1 MKVEKIVILHREFKG
16 INLDD
21 ANRLSSLLG
30 DIPGEL
36 SKCIID
42 NIIKL
47 DTTQERTALLIVY
60 IDKIK
65 NLRKKVDFRMLV
77 ADDYQ
82 IEKEAI
88 DNLALSFRE
97 KLLNNPKLTTKQVF
111 KKSYKNIP
119 FIRLTKGEIDK
130 IINYKFPPGFWIK
143 KINQTV
149 AQNRDILASKLG
161 FMGEGKKYTCVT
173 DATLGEF
180 KKSFLK
186 QERFRQ
192 NKIAVNV
199 ETGDYFHLSDT
210 KSPKDSAVIEAT
222 CLLNGLVR
230 YAVKVDYCCIF
241 ITLVLPA
248 RSRLNNEKSHLSPI
262 ELNEKLKKNWSVY
275 NSKRSQVMSPSYVFR
290 VIEAHA
296 DGTPHWHLI
305 MFFTKKSSA
314 KHKKDFFDAFGLITS
329 TKSLRISWK
338 EIELP
343 KDNPSGEAIKI
354 EPIGYLVK
362 KIKHE
367 FTNNGSNIKMDNPN
381 AINAAYMRLWGF
393 NNYDFIGLPQITRA
407 LWRELR
413 SDHYP
418 VLPPELQ
425 DVREKILNNTLPDFS
440 NFADFFDFLVKNKEN
455 IDISTD
461 TIKPNKTPSIVGIKW
476 KNVEYLSNKPRYKLS
491 SESHAIPEID
501 EKSTYLTVNN
511 PRTSHYER
519 LLTTLTQIQLL
530 KMNVSDDFPTVDL
543 NENYVDTS
551 KRLKAETSLFLKKC
565 LNLVKII
572 YRVIFLKPVGL
583 IFSKVVPFFNPK
595 I

>member
-1 MKVEKIVILHREFKG
+1 MKVQPILLLHREFKG

-21 ANRLSSLLG
+21 ANRLSRLLD

-36 SKCIID
+36 SQCIIGD
-42 NIIKL
+42 ISKL
-47 DTTQERTALLIVY
+47 DTAQERTALLIVY

-88 DNLALSFRE
+88 DNLAFSFRE
-97 KLLNNPKLTTKQVF
+97 KLLNNSKLHTKQVF

-119 FIRLTKGEIDK
+119 FIRLTKSEIDK
-130 IINYKFPPGFWIK
+130 IIDYKVTPDFWIK

-149 AQNRDILASKLG
+149 AQNRDIIASKLG

-173 DATLGEF
+173 ESTLREF

-192 NKIAVNV
+192 KKIAVNV

-210 KSPKDSAVIEAT
+210 KSPKDSAVTEAT
-222 CLLNGLVR
+222 CVLNGLAR

-241 ITLVLPA
+241 VTMTLPA
-248 RSRLNNEKSHLSPI
+248 RSRLSNEKSPLGPI
-262 ELNEKLKKNWSVY
+262 ELNDKLKNIWSDY
-275 NSKRSQVMSPSYVFR
+275 NSKRSQLKSPSYVFR

-314 KHKKDFFDAFGLITS
+314 KHKNDFFDAFGLITS

-338 EIELP
+338 KIELP
-343 KDNPSGEAIKI
+343 KDNPSGKAIKV

-362 KIKHE
+362 KIQHE
-367 FTNNGSNIKMDNPN
+367 FTNNGSNIKMGNPN

-393 NNYDFIGLPQITRA
+393 NNYDFLGLPQITRA

-418 VLPPELQ
+418 VLPQELQ

-440 NFADFFDFLVKNKEN
+440 NFADFFDFLVKNKEA
-455 IDISTD
+455 IEISTD

-491 SESHAIPEID
+491 TESHAIPDIE
-501 EKSTYLTVNN
+501 EKSTYLTINS

-519 LLTTLTQIQLL
+519 LLTVLTQIQLL
-530 KMNVSDDFPTVDL
+530 KMNVSDGLPAVEH

-551 KRLKAETSLFLKKC
+551 KRLKSETSLFLKKF

-572 YRVIFLKPVGL
+572 YRVIFLKSAGL
-583 IFSKVVPFFNPK
+583 IFSKIAPFFK
-595 I
+595 